1 MQKYLLYIIK
11 NSIILGLILL
21 LYSAFCEP
29 NCLKITHYT
38 IENSD
43 LSGIKIAFAA
53 DFHVAKTHHKRLYKI
68 INAIN
73 AEKPDLVILGGDY
86 IYGHKKSS
94 SLPIEQ
100 IATAFTHLKSP
111 QGTYAVLGNHDHYYG
126 KKEIVSALKNAG
138 ITVLDNQNHHLNIK
152 NKELT
157 LAGVADYSE
166 DKPDLIK
173 AFKNATAPT
182 IFISHSP
189 DIFPLSPKTALTLA
203 AHTHGGQI
211 RLPVFGAL
219 LVPSEYKKR
228 YDTGFIRENT
238 KDMIVTQGLGTSLLP
253 IRLNCPPE
261 VVIISFK

>member
-1 MQKYLLYIIK
+1 MKEHLLSLTRNCIV
-11 NSIILGLILL
+11 LGAVLL
-21 LYSAFCEP
+21 LYGVFCEP
-29 NCLKITHYT
+29 NCLQVTHYT
-38 IENSD
+38 IKNPE
-43 LSGIKIAFAA
+43 LSGIKIAFAS
-53 DFHVAKTHHKRLYKI
+53 DFHVSKRHLKRLYKT

-86 IYGHKKSS
+86 VKGHKKNS

-126 KKEIVSALKNAG
+126 KKEVTSALKNAG
-138 ITVLDNQNHHLNIK
+138 ITVLDNKNRRLNIN

-173 AFKNATAPT
+173 AFKNATAPA
-182 IFISHSP
+182 ILVSHSP
-189 DIFPLSPKTALTLA
+189 DIFPASPKTALTLA

-211 RLPVFGAL
+211 RLPIFGAPL
-219 LVPSEYKKR
+219 IPSEYKRR
-228 YDTGFIRENT
+228 YDAGFIRENA

-261 VVIISFK
+261 IVIISFK